1 MVLSSYMS
9 RTIKLPYRSL
19 QYYDGAETRYVARL
33 TSYHDF
39 RNTFPLVTC
48 TNMWDFDCVDWMAK
62 GEGVMASRQGA
73 HMRFEDFGPFWV
85 WGASFPTLVH
95 HSVRFFTRHW
105 ATESFQ
111 PFRDEVAT
119 RSFVKSYSLLSSIL
133 FLTFQ
138 GGLSYRQDE
147 EATEEGQWQKKP
159 KLSDAQTAQ
168 IASTQEQAAQ
178 LIASMVGPA
187 WGSLLNICRVV
198 LLHCAALHSI
208 QFPRF
213 CMWWPL
219 SLHSLVFW
227 SFQTITALLLS
238 HRTFES
244 DDFRNEFGSSQ
255 VQWLHPSSLLVFSRN
270 TMPDIAKS
278 DISPNL
284 DRDKMSMS
292 FGGWTIAFVKVLALE
307 LLEIHSL
314 EVKLWTFAFT
324 ASVRWPTL
332 VTLSAPTSVFA
343 YASRTSAPYLQPQD
357 HQFAFASTKSLQV
370 MMDGVANSS
379 LIGLPALVIPFGSTT
394 SSALASASLP
404 HKQWPSSL
412 CRPDKGVVHQGWNQ
426 LATPMEGGKLCS
438 SVSTRLCF
446 WDQCAMPPAEG
457 APMFSCFNL
466 LNSKGASAKP
476 LAYGSWDILS
486 QVSTSNADVLLW
498 YCEQPCS
505 TKVFEHGVFL
515 SFVDLLASC
524 QGNGVS
530 DEASLHRFLFVTG
543 TLPNLAGWKKKVLA
557 I

>member
-1 MVLSSYMS
+1 
-9 RTIKLPYRSL
+9 
-19 QYYDGAETRYVARL
+19 
-33 TSYHDF
+33 
-39 RNTFPLVTC
+39 
-48 TNMWDFDCVDWMAK
+48 MWDFDCVDWMAK
-62 GEGVMASRQGA
+62 GEGVIASRQGA
-73 HMRFEDFGPFWV
+73 HMRFEDFWAILGLRGIIFYS
-85 WGASFPTLVH
+85 GSSFRPLLHPTLGYRVI
-95 HSVRFFTRHW
+95 STFPR
-105 ATESFQ
+105 
-111 PFRDEVAT
+111 
-119 RSFVKSYSLLSSIL
+119 RSCIKYVFVNPVSHIGGSLL
-133 FLTFQ
+133 Q
-138 GGLSYRQDE
+138 AGWRGHRGGSM
-147 EATEEGQWQKKP
+147 
-159 KLSDAQTAQ
+159 AQ

-178 LIASMVGPA
+178 LIASMVGLA

-227 SFQTITALLLS
+227 SFQTITAFL
-238 HRTFES
+238 FES
-244 DDFRNEFGSSQ
+244 DDFRNEFGSIP
-255 VQWLHPSSLLVFSRN
+255 VQWLHPSSLLVSRN

-284 DRDKMSMS
+284 DRDKMFNELWWLNYCFCEGVGIGAVGNPFFGGEAVNICLHSKCEMTDIGDPFCSNIRVCLCLTDQCSLPPAPGSPICVCFNKKLAGDDGWSGQQLFDWSTS
-292 FGGWTIAFVKVLALE
+292 FGD
-307 LLEIHSL
+307 
-314 EVKLWTFAFT
+314 TFWLYYIFCFGIGF
-324 ASVRWPTL
+324 
-332 VTLSAPTSVFA
+332 SAPQANGRPLFA
-343 YASRTSAPYLQPQD
+343 VQ
-357 HQFAFASTKSLQV
+357 TKE
-370 MMDGVANSS
+370 
-379 LIGLPALVIPFGSTT
+379 
-394 SSALASASLP
+394 
-404 HKQWPSSL
+404 L
-412 CRPDKGVVHQGWNQ
+412 CIKAGTK

-515 SFVDLLASC
+515 SFADLLASC